1 MPSELRLETFS
12 GPLTLNFTK
21 ETPVQVRA
29 LISIHDVN
37 LRNIYSK
44 FTESYVEENKNQG
57 KFAVWLL
64 DDVLDSTALFCHLE
78 GLTFV
83 KINVTYIYGVF
94 TFRTKSHLSLT

>member
-1 MPSELRLETFS
+1 MQSELRLQTFS
-12 GPLTLNFTK
+12 RHLTLNFTK

-44 FTESYVEENKNQG
+44 FTERYLEENKNQG

-64 DDVLDSTALFCHLE
+64 DDTLDSTALFCHLE

-83 KINVTYIYGVF
+83 KINVT
-94 TFRTKSHLSLT
+94 